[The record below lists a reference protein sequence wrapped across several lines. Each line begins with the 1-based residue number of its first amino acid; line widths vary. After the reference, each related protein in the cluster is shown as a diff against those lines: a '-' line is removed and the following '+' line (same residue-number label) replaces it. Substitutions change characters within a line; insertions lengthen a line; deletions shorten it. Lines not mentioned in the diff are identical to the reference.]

1 MDAIFSTLKE
11 KYKVRFFLLPDY
23 FLKALSFKKEIKT
36 KLSPY
41 FDIDPD
47 MVLDLDEQWNS
58 FEDYKVDVSSKYKK
72 RIRKVYNKS
81 KDLVVKKIEKK
92 DIKSIGIIGPNAE
105 KAQIKKDR
113 DAVERKRKGRRSTIL
128 TGPLGIQEDQ
138 EDATNTLL
146 GKN

>member
-1 MDAIFSTLKE
+1 MGSIFKP
-11 KYKVRFFLLPDY
+11 KMPPLPPVQ
-23 FLKALSFKKEIKT
+23 APPPAPSSELS
-36 KLSPY
+36 
-41 FDIDPD
+41 D
-47 MVLDLDEQWNS
+47 
-58 FEDYKVDVSSKYKK
+58 
-72 RIRKVYNKS
+72 
-81 KDLVVKKIEKK
+81 
-92 DIKSIGIIGPNAE
+92 AE